1 MSAVQSVVQDLVKKP
16 NSISVVWTHFGFEP
30 DRDGKPVNEEL
41 AVCRLCYRKVCTRGS
56 NTSNLFSH
64 LRTAHAKEY
73 SPIKDGRKPRKT
85 KNMEGGEGS
94 GQPSIPQSFARSE
107 KYSRSSKRRTEVSAL
122 GSVHYYEIFSC
133 NIIFKSDNISSVK
146 FQYRPT
152 LYYISSVQR
161 DQILCKMLVSRKSQ
175 EGRCRWTGELL

>member
-41 AVCRLCYRKVCTRGS
+41 AVCRLCYRKVRTRGS

-73 SPIKDGRKPRKT
+73 SAIKDGRKPRKT

-107 KYSRSSKRRTEVSAL
+107 KYSHSSKRWTEVTDAVTYCISKDMMPIF
-122 GSVHYYEIFSC
+122 SVEKEGFQRLVTMLDSKIFSC

-152 LYYISSVQR
+152 LLYSLR
-161 DQILCKMLVSRKSQ
+161 DS
-175 EGRCRWTGELL
+175 G